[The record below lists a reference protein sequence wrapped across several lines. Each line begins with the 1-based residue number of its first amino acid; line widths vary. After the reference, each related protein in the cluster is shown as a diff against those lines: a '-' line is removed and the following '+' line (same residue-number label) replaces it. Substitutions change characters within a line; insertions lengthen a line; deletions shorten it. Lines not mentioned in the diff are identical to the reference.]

1 MLSKACDQGNQG
13 RGTPSVFLPS
23 WGLSYFLCVKHLQ
36 WFANVEE
43 GLMQAIR
50 EAATWSGYSY
60 HRCKG
65 VFFLHFFFL
74 LSYFQFWGGAKGHQ
88 HAERKTGE
96 VVLRDLHGHEG
107 QDTEQG
113 ALCRAQ
119 HGPAKVNYSAL
130 QGVLLTVPPLKQK
143 YLGKRH
149 YEVPLLPNLFSR
161 LSFQY
166 KSKSN

>member
-1 MLSKACDQGNQG
+1 MLSKAWEQGSQG

-23 WGLSYFLCVKHLQ
+23 WGLSYFLCVKHSK

-65 VFFLHFFFL
+65 VFFSFFFL

-96 VVLRDLHGHEG
+96 IILRDLHGHEG

-119 HGPAKVNYSAL
+119 HGPAKVNYSTL

-143 YLGKRH
+143 YLGNVTIKSH
-149 YEVPLLPNLFSR
+149 CYLTFSR
-161 LSFQY
+161 VGFQY
-166 KSKSN
+166 